1 MLSSVLKTRV
11 YAPVINMAEQDE
23 EEEKEIHVVNMYDL
37 FKKDQGLFYAEE
49 FRHQL
54 SGVTKTLY
62 VGIDNLDGFSGHF
75 RDMERALG
83 LANPYFEKNGGVPPN
98 IIKLFV
104 ELEDVMKVVD
114 KDYKHL
120 PKGICG
126 IKLALKKIK
135 EHLRFFE
142 KYKEQMDLYKERPDV
157 SFLSSLSDLYD
168 RAAEKKKI
176 WERREFY
183 FK

>member
-1 MLSSVLKTRV
+1 
-11 YAPVINMAEQDE
+11 MAEQDE
-23 EEEKEIHVVNMYDL
+23 EKEIRHDINDL
-37 FKKDQGLFYAEE
+37 FKKDQGLFYAEL
-49 FRHQL
+49 FRRKL
-54 SGVTKTLY
+54 SIVTKCLY
-62 VGIDNLDGFSGHF
+62 VSIHNLGGFSDHF
-75 RDMERALG
+75 RDMESALNR
-83 LANPYFEKNGGVPPN
+83 ANPYFETNGGVPPN

-104 ELEDVMKVVD
+104 ELENVMKVVD

-135 EHLRFFE
+135 GHLRFFE
-142 KYKEQMDLYKERPDV
+142 KYHEQMDHYKEPDV

>member
-1 MLSSVLKTRV
+1 
-11 YAPVINMAEQDE
+11 
-23 EEEKEIHVVNMYDL
+23 
-37 FKKDQGLFYAEE
+37 
-49 FRHQL
+49 
-54 SGVTKTLY
+54 
-62 VGIDNLDGFSGHF
+62 
-75 RDMERALG
+75 MESALR

-104 ELEDVMKVVD
+104 ELENVMKVVD

-126 IKLALKKIK
+126 IKLALKSIK
-135 EHLRFFE
+135 GHLSFFE
-142 KYKEQMDLYKERPDV
+142 KYKEQMDLYKENPDV
-157 SFLSSLSDLYD
+157 SLSSLSDLYE
-168 RAAEKKKI
+168 RAAEKKI